1 MKIYLGA
8 DHRGFELKNEIKNW
22 LMTSGLQI
30 EDCGASEFQQFDDY
44 VDFAKAVA
52 EKVASE
58 QGGRGIVICGSGAG
72 VDITANKIKGVR
84 SVLGFNVEQVK
95 AARSDE
101 NVNVLAL
108 AANFTF
114 FEDSK
119 SLIETFLQT
128 PYNPTDNHAR
138 RIEKIKNLEAS

>member
-22 LMTSGLQI
+22 LDSSGNQI
-30 EDCGASEFQQFDDY
+30 EDCGANELQQFDDY
-44 VDFAKAVA
+44 VDFAKTVG
-52 EKVASE
+52 EKVAGE
-58 QGGRGIVICGSGAG
+58 QGSRGIVICGSGAG
-72 VDITANKIKGVR
+72 VDITANKINGVR

-95 AARSDE
+95 AARSDD
-101 NVNVLAL
+101 NVNILSL

-128 PYNPTDNHAR
+128 QYNPTDNHAR
-138 RIEKIKNLEAS
+138 RIEKIKTLEAA